1 MRMNKRKVFSVLL
14 GLGILTGSW
23 GASAHVSGHVLRP
36 ENPDVDY
43 ILGRPMTE
51 EEIAE
56 QEAMVPE
63 LKEMPLPDELVEP
76 VQSQDRGRT
85 GETAG
90 VKRFDLRDEG
100 IVTSVK
106 NQVVDGPCWAFS
118 AIASAESSMM
128 KQSSKGELDYSEEHL
143 AYFFYNRQNDPL
155 GNTLGDRNIAAYEWE
170 NYKSIGGNMQLA
182 SKFLSTWSGAAGEA
196 AFPYS
201 TDTAGLDNARAYESE
216 AHLQNAR
223 FISEASVDDLKEA
236 LYRYRQPVGINYYH
250 DNTYWNKETGAYCC
264 PVSKGAINHAVTI
277 VGWDDSY
284 SRNNFSGVSQVSGDG
299 AWIVKNSWGEQS
311 GDQGYIYI
319 SYEDQTLAGGVSA
332 DFEPVGNY
340 DHNYQYDGSSGSS
353 SISVDAGASHANVF
367 QVKGNPSGSEILKAV
382 GILMNSSNVQLAVDV
397 YTDLQDPLNPS
408 GGTHAVEGQRV
419 STSYTGY
426 YTFPLEQ
433 EVHLW
438 EGSYF
443 SVIFTNISDTK
454 KSFAIE
460 SAVDSGWIRFET
472 GVESGQSFY
481 REKEGKTWRD
491 MNGQYLSNGKAV
503 NSRIKAYTTDSQE
516 LPQPTA
522 TPIPQPTT
530 APDPQPTAAPE
541 ESAPKQTVITG
552 TVSNKKK
559 ITLKWGKVT
568 QADCYQ
574 VYRRTSADDKWKLAG
589 STEKTSYVDKGL
601 SPASPYRYRVRAV
614 RGVGTGR
621 KTGAYSS
628 VKKVLTKPAVP
639 EKISFKPA
647 VKPGR
652 KTKALFSCKTA
663 SGVSGYEIYQYNPG
677 TKKYKPAYRIAGDK
691 VSIYQKSGNRYKKI
705 GKAVKSGGKITCTLT
720 KIDLNTYK
728 KQYFKVRAYAEKSGY
743 SRQYSSFSGKIVFKC
758 S

>member
-1 MRMNKRKVFSVLL
+1 
-14 GLGILTGSW
+14 
-23 GASAHVSGHVLRP
+23 
-36 ENPDVDY
+36 
-43 ILGRPMTE
+43 
-51 EEIAE
+51 
-56 QEAMVPE
+56 
-63 LKEMPLPDELVEP
+63 
-76 VQSQDRGRT
+76 
-85 GETAG
+85 
-90 VKRFDLRDEG
+90 
-100 IVTSVK
+100 
-106 NQVVDGPCWAFS
+106 
-118 AIASAESSMM
+118 
-128 KQSSKGELDYSEEHL
+128 
-143 AYFFYNRQNDPL
+143 
-155 GNTLGDRNIAAYEWE
+155 
-170 NYKSIGGNMQLA
+170 
-182 SKFLSTWSGAAGEA
+182 
-196 AFPYS
+196 
-201 TDTAGLDNARAYESE
+201 
-216 AHLQNAR
+216 
-223 FISEASVDDLKEA
+223 
-236 LYRYRQPVGINYYH
+236 
-250 DNTYWNKETGAYCC
+250 
-264 PVSKGAINHAVTI
+264 
-277 VGWDDSY
+277 
-284 SRNNFSGVSQVSGDG
+284 
-299 AWIVKNSWGEQS
+299 
-311 GDQGYIYI
+311 
-319 SYEDQTLAGGVSA
+319 
-332 DFEPVGNY
+332 
-340 DHNYQYDGSSGSS
+340 
-353 SISVDAGASHANVF
+353 
-367 QVKGNPSGSEILKAV
+367 
-382 GILMNSSNVQLAVDV
+382 MNSSNVQLAVDV

-639 EKISFKPA
+639 GKISFKPA